1 MTLLQLQTE
10 TETYWT
16 ESFTVTEGDLEYLFS
31 VFLEDETPLTSREI
45 ARLLVQYRAK
55 QEAQTLR
62 RQIEKG
68 EIFQPKNSYSV
79 GQQLV
84 FPALNYKVGEVI
96 AQRPGHNPEHGEF
109 TVIKVD
115 FGDGKAREYATA
127 LTSPHA
133 LNLDASPEAQSAIA
147 SEETIDRIMGQY
159 GDDIIYL
166 LEERLRETDD
176 VAYFAGRWFL
186 RSLLADVG
194 IARLHLAEAVL
205 VMHEGGPLDTPSIAK
220 EVDLPQEV
228 NARLQVFSL
237 DHALFHDERF
247 DEVGPAGK
255 VLWYLRELE
264 PEEVTTVP
272 SRLQYTPID
281 YDWRRIPEELAILE
295 HEIDDELSNLRS
307 PARLSSEVTISLNFP
322 HRRTGTL
329 PLNSQLRHLFP
340 TAYETPRILMTFVD
354 GQTGE
359 EMTGWVV
366 REHRYVYGL
375 ADFYRQHKLPVGVYL
390 TVRRTDD
397 PSRVVVDFDGHRPR
411 TEWIRLA
418 VASENRLQLEN
429 HKRSIGADYDELMI
443 LGADDLKAVDALW
456 ISTENPERRLVDIV
470 RDIMGELMRLNPQR
484 TVHAK
489 TLYSAVNVL
498 RRCPPGPI
506 FATLATEPDFEHVGG
521 PYWRLV

>member
-109 TVIKVD
+109 TVIQVD

-418 VASENRLQLEN
+418 VASENRLQFEN

>member
-109 TVIKVD
+109 TVIQVD

-228 NARLQVFSL
+228 NARLQF
-237 DHALFHDERF
+237 
-247 DEVGPAGK
+247 
-255 VLWYLRELE
+255 
-264 PEEVTTVP
+264 
-272 SRLQYTPID
+272 SRLT
-281 YDWRRIPEELAILE
+281 
-295 HEIDDELSNLRS
+295 
-307 PARLSSEVTISLNFP
+307 
-322 HRRTGTL
+322 
-329 PLNSQLRHLFP
+329 
-340 TAYETPRILMTFVD
+340 
-354 GQTGE
+354 
-359 EMTGWVV
+359 
-366 REHRYVYGL
+366 
-375 ADFYRQHKLPVGVYL
+375 
-390 TVRRTDD
+390 
-397 PSRVVVDFDGHRPR
+397 
-411 TEWIRLA
+411 
-418 VASENRLQLEN
+418 
-429 HKRSIGADYDELMI
+429 
-443 LGADDLKAVDALW
+443 
-456 ISTENPERRLVDIV
+456 
-470 RDIMGELMRLNPQR
+470 MRC
-484 TVHAK
+484 
-489 TLYSAVNVL
+489 SMMS
-498 RRCPPGPI
+498 
-506 FATLATEPDFEHVGG
+506 D
-521 PYWRLV
+521 